1 MRLAVKKTG
10 AGGNG
15 WQKLTAEAEDARSF
29 DCAGCIHTPVIAAS
43 LGMTG
48 FEISN
53 GPVEKN
59 GNSPLLAQSAREK
72 WGTLR
77 STGGEVAGFS
87 RACL

>member
-1 MRLAVKKTG
+1 VRLAVKKTG

-15 WQKLTAEAEDARSF
+15 WQKLTAEAEGARSF
-29 DCAGCIHTPVIAAS
+29 DCAGSLHTSDPAS